1 MLDPN
6 VNVPAPAPAPAVG
19 VDGADGVDSANP
31 PVGVDVNPAEGTV
44 PPNAKPVWTGGVA
57 N

>member
-1 MLDPN
+1 M
-6 VNVPAPAPAPAVG
+6 NVPAPAPAPAVG
-19 VDGADGVDSANP
+19 VDGADGVDSTNP